1 MSYPINQ
8 TNGALVTTLLD
19 GTTNTQTGLTLIGR
33 NYISYGEIQ
42 NENFIH
48 LLENFAANT
57 NPAVTRGALS
67 PLRGTLW
74 YDTSTGVMR
83 VYDSTNWYPVSQ
95 RVSSDT
101 DPVTY
106 GYSVGQGDQWY
117 NTTTKQLS
125 NWNGTSWDLVGPAYT
140 AQQGKSGVFV
150 ESVTDTSANTHLVV
164 NTYSGNT
171 LISTASADFPF
182 ITTDPLY
189 DNINTG
195 IIPTGIAA
203 GNIIVHDLLSVHG
216 QLNVLGS
223 NLVVEGTSL
232 LRNVFPQYTGLYDL
246 GKPNN
251 RFQNVFLNGR
261 IDFAN
266 ANISYTNNTLTL
278 TSLGNINLSVG
289 ANTALHVDN
298 TTALIT
304 VIGDPVKPYHVATKH
319 YIDTN
324 LDQILVTIQQNQD
337 VFYANIK
344 TIETE
349 LLANVNAIDANIAR
363 TNANVAA
370 ANAAIITANTG
381 MKAYVD
387 SINSVLTANAISQQQ
402 QITTNKNYID
412 GLVPR
417 FANIASPAFTGR
429 PTVPATAAQTAYL
442 NQLNTLNYLI
452 RLNGP
457 ITVNAGDYI
466 NQIDAN
472 TYAIISNVQSTQT
485 VINSNINVKLI
496 GGTVVTNNNDIL
508 VTINQSLT
516 PQPGIHVIGFVP
528 TGTQPAYLGLGDTT
542 STISTTTYVD
552 LTANLL
558 YGDYTQRISTAVTN
572 LSGDINTAL
581 RIKANID
588 SPALTGFPTA
598 PTAPAGNA
606 STIIATTAFVAN
618 TVSAQRF
625 PYTVSVNAPRSSDGN
640 NGDFW
645 FQIN

>member
-8 TNGALVTTLLD
+8 TNGTVITTLLD
-19 GTTNTQTGLTLIGR
+19 GTTNTQTGITLIGR

-57 NPAVTRGALS
+57 NPAVTRGAIA
-67 PLRGTLW
+67 PLKGTLW
-74 YDTSTGVMR
+74 YDTKTRVMR
-83 VYDSTNWYPVSQ
+83 VYDSVNWYPVSQ

-106 GYSVGQGDQWY
+106 GYTVGQGDQWY
-117 NTTTKQLS
+117 NTVTQQLS
-125 NWNGTSWDLVGPAYT
+125 NWNGTNWDLVGPAYT
-140 AQQGKSGVFV
+140 AQQGKSGTFV
-150 ESVTDTSANTHLVV
+150 ESVTDTSANTHLVI

-251 RFQNVFLNGR
+251 RFQNVFLNGQ

-349 LLANVNAIDANIAR
+349 LLANVNAIDANIAS

-370 ANAAIITANTG
+370 ANAAIISGNIG

-387 SINSVLTANAISQQQ
+387 SINFVLTANATSQQQ
-402 QITTNKNYID
+402 QITNTKNYID
-412 GLVPR
+412 SLVPN
-417 FANIASPAFTGR
+417 FANIASPTFTGT
-429 PTVPATAAQTAYL
+429 PTAPAPQALTSYL
-442 NQLNTLNYLI
+442 NALNTLNYNYQ
-452 RLNGP
+452 LNSP
-457 ITVNAGDYI
+457 VTITAGDYI
-466 NQIDAN
+466 NQRDPN
-472 TYAIISNVQSTQT
+472 TYAVISNVQSTQT
-485 VINSNINVKLI
+485 TIDSNINVKLI
-496 GGTVVTNNNDIL
+496 SGTVNTTNNNIL
-508 VTINQSLT
+508 VTLNQSLT
-516 PQPGIHVIGFVP
+516 PQPAVHVIGFTP
-528 TGTQPAYLGLGDTT
+528 TGTQPAYLGLGDT
-542 STISTTTYVD
+542 SNRISTTAYVD
-552 LTANLL
+552 ITANIL
-558 YGDYTQRISTAVTN
+558 YGDYTQRISTAISSLNGLVNTGLN
-572 LSGDINTAL
+572 L
-581 RIKANID
+581 KANIN
-588 SPALTGFPTA
+588 SPDLTGFPTA
-598 PTAPAGNA
+598 PEPPFGN
-606 STIIATTAFVAN
+606 SSSLIATTAFVAN

-625 PYTVSVNAPRSSDGN
+625 PYTVSTTAPKSSDGS

-645 FQIN
+645 FQTN